1 VAERP
6 DSSPAVPPAGPPSAS
21 GHSSPAGQKA
31 WGGVFS
37 EPTDRRVE
45 AFSESISYDRRL
57 ADDDID
63 GSIAHARMLA
73 ATGIISAAE
82 AEAIARG
89 LEEIRAEIHSGRFE
103 YSIAKEDIHLHVE
116 SALTARLGDVGR
128 KLHTARSRNDQVA
141 TDLRLHCRR
150 AIDRLDAALE
160 ALQRSFVGLAHAT
173 RGLVIPGYTHVRRA
187 QPVLAA
193 HQLLSWC
200 EKLDRDRQRLADC
213 RRRTNILALGSGAL
227 AGTSLPIDRDHV
239 AAALGFDGVAANS
252 LDGASDR
259 DFVCE
264 LAFVI
269 ALAMVHLS
277 QWAEEWI
284 QWSGEEYGFLEL
296 PQAFCTG
303 SSIMPQKINPDVLEL
318 IRGKSA
324 RTVGN
329 LQSLLVLLKGLP
341 TAYNRDLQEDK
352 ESIFD
357 SIDTLEAALG
367 VAAPLVAAT
376 RFNGARIA
384 ATLARGHLDATSLME
399 ALIAAGLPQRT
410 AHETVGRL
418 VRLAMTRGLALEE
431 LSDEE
436 FSKEWGGWNPGFR
449 GALGASRAVERMV
462 SFGSTAPG
470 RVADQIAAW
479 QRRLAPAPGGH

>member
-1 VAERP
+1 MADRP
-6 DSSPAVPPAGPPSAS
+6 DTRPAVPHTAAPAA
-21 GHSSPAGQKA
+21 AGSHKA

-37 EPTDRRVE
+37 EATDARVE
-45 AFSESISYDRRL
+45 AFSESISSDRRL

-73 ATGIISAAE
+73 ATGIITAAE
-82 AEAIARG
+82 AEAIVAG
-89 LEEIRAEIHSGRFE
+89 LEEIRAEIRAGRFE
-103 YSIAKEDIHLHVE
+103 YVIAKEDIHLHVE
-116 SALTARLGDVGR
+116 SALTARLGDTGR

-150 AIDRLDAALE
+150 AIDRLDDAVAG
-160 ALQRSFVGLAHAT
+160 LQRAFVALAAAH
-173 RGLVIPGYTHVRRA
+173 RDLVIPGYTHLRRA
-187 QPVLAA
+187 QPLLAA
-193 HQLLSWC
+193 HQLLCWC
-200 EKLDRDRQRLADC
+200 ERLERDRQRLADC
-213 RRRTNILALGSGAL
+213 RRRTNLLPLGSGAL
-227 AGTSLPIDRDHV
+227 AGTSLPIDREHV
-239 AAALGFDGVAANS
+239 ARALGFEGVLANS

-269 ALAMVHLS
+269 ALTMVHLS

-284 QWSGEEYGFLEL
+284 LWSGEEFGFLVL
-296 PQAFCTG
+296 PQPFCTG

-324 RTVGN
+324 RSVGN
-329 LQSLLVLLKGLP
+329 LQALLVLLKGLP

-376 RFNGARIA
+376 RFDGARIG
-384 ATLARGHLDATSLME
+384 ATLGRGHLDATSLME
-399 ALIAAGLPQRT
+399 ALIATGLPQRT

-418 VRLAMTRGLALEE
+418 VRRALDRGVALEE

-436 FSKEWGGWNPGFR
+436 FSREWGGWNASFR
-449 GALGASRAVERMV
+449 GALGASRAVERMM